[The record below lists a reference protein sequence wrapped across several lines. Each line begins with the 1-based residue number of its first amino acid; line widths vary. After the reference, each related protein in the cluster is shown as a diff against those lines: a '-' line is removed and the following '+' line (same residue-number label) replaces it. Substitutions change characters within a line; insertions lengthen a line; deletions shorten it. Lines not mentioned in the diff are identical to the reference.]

1 MKKLYILFLIIIFFS
16 SVSFSEEPKNITN
29 PGVQLGHLSFNPD
42 IETQKYLNT
51 LTPEQKEKSD
61 AYFEGKYWI
70 SLWAFIME
78 VIIAWIFLS
87 LGLSRWMKK
96 RVEKVK
102 YTFIRNLIYAVFYFI
117 ISFILTFPLNI
128 YTGFFR
134 EHKYN
139 LSNMAFTGW
148 FTDEMKG
155 LALSVILGGFFI
167 AVLYA
172 IVGKVKN
179 RWWIWGYCFSAAC
192 LIFIML
198 IQPVFIAPLFNN
210 YKPLENKEIKEQ
222 ILSMA
227 RANGV
232 PVDNVYEVNESKQSN
247 RISANVS
254 GIGSTIRISLNDNLL
269 NQSSLE
275 EIKVIMGHEIAH
287 YVLNHIYKLIFFTLV
302 LIFLCFVFVN
312 CAFNKL
318 IVLFKNKWQISGVDD
333 IAGLPLAIILF
344 VTFFF
349 VTDPIS
355 NTVSRSTETEADLFS
370 INVCR
375 TPDVFASALMKLS
388 TYRKQDPGPLEEFLF
403 YDHPSGKN
411 RMLSVMR
418 WKAEHLND
426 Q

>member
-1 MKKLYILFLIIIFFS
+1 MFLLFS
-16 SVSFSEEPKNITN
+16 SVSFSEEDKNTTD
-29 PGVQLGHLSFNPD
+29 PGVHLGHQSFNPD

-51 LTPEQKEKSD
+51 ITPEQKEKSD

-87 LGLSRWMKK
+87 LGLSRWMKN

-102 YTFIRNLIYAVFYFI
+102 YTFIRNFLYAVFYFI

-134 EHKYN
+134 EHKYG

-148 FTDEMKG
+148 FTDEIKE
-155 LALSVILGGFFI
+155 LAIIVISMGIFI
-167 AVLYA
+167 TILYV
-172 IVGKVKN
+172 IVRKVKN
-179 RWWIWGYCFSAAC
+179 RWWIWGYCFTAITM
-192 LIFIML
+192 IFVL
-198 IQPVFIAPLFNN
+198 LVQPVFIAPLFNK
-210 YKPLENKEIKEQ
+210 YKPLEKIEIKDQ

-232 PVDNVYEVNESKQSN
+232 PVDNVYEFNASKQSN

-269 NQSSLE
+269 NQGTPG
-275 EIKVIMGHEIAH
+275 EIRAIMAHELGH
-287 YVLNHIYKLIFFTLV
+287 YVLNHIYKLVFFLLV

-312 CAFNKL
+312 WAFSKL
-318 IVLFKNKWQISGVDD
+318 ICRFKNKWGISGVHD
-333 IAGLPLAIILF
+333 ITGLPLAVILF

-355 NTVSRSTETEADLFS
+355 NTVSRSMETEADLFGV
-370 INVCR
+370 NVSR
-375 TPDVFASALMKLS
+375 EPDAFASATIKLS
-388 TYRKQDPGPLEEFLF
+388 TYRKLDPSPLEEFLF

-411 RMLSVMR
+411 RILSVMR